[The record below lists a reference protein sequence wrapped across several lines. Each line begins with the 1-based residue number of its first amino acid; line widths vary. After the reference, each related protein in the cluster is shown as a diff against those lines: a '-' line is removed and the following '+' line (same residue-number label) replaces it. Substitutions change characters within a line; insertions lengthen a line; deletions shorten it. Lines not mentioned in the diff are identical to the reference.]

1 MDTKVKRLFAIIPVD
16 ITYAGQLVKIDRKLP
31 AHFTVCKGLLA
42 TIKGYLKTEKYIQHM
57 GEISLLFNSGQV
69 HPFHHTVGFSLK
81 PLLKRNTF
89 VEVKEPLIP
98 NYQVT
103 GFYQDA
109 GNSRDIKGN
118 FLPYSV
124 NIYLDCKANV

>member
-1 MDTKVKRLFAIIPVD
+1 METKEGRRYAIIPVD
-16 ITYAGQLVKIDRKLP
+16 ITYAGQLVKLDRTLP
-31 AHFTVCKGLLA
+31 AHLTVCKGLLA
-42 TIKGYLKTEKYIQHM
+42 TVKGFLKTEKYIQHM

-81 PLLKRNTF
+81 PLMKKNSF
-89 VEVKEPLIP
+89 VEVTEPLVP
-98 NYQVT
+98 NYKIT

-109 GNSRDIKGN
+109 GTSRDIKGN

-124 NIYLDCKANV
+124 NIYLDCKAIV